1 MEPEPLLLQKDP
13 VQLGHLN
20 MYHGVADIFREPV
33 HKYSKRQCRPT
44 GCIQI
49 CANLQLHV
57 EWPVPDGIRYF
68 HVPLFPLRKFRE
80 VSKKKFR
87 KPTLLFFVSFAKT
100 PLRQERI

>member
-1 MEPEPLLLQKDP
+1 MEPLLLQKDP

-68 HVPLFPLRKFRE
+68 HVPLFPLQKFRE

-87 KPTLLFFVSFAKT
+87 KPTFLFFVSFAKT